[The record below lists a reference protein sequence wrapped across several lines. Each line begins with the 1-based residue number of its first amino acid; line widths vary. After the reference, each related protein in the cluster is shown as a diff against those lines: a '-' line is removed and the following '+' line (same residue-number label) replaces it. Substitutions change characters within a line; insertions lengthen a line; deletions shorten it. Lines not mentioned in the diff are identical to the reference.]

1 MAAMGAMMQGQGGMR
16 NSSGAVRFQAT
27 EMMSSKAMAM
37 SACSAGFLAAGA
49 SQLDRWASL
58 TSNFMEQFKV
68 GSFCITRFLSSMTIL
83 KWKNVVNFG
92 VNLRYTLCGSRFDV

>member
-1 MAAMGAMMQGQGGMR
+1 MR

-27 EMMSSKAMAM
+27 EMMMTSKAVAM

-49 SQLDRWASL
+49 SQLDRWSSL

-68 GSFCITRFLSSMTIL
+68 GFSGHNVLSSMTIL
-83 KWKNVVNFG
+83 KWKNVENIWGKPSVHI
-92 VNLRYTLCGSRFDV
+92 VWKQI

>member
-1 MAAMGAMMQGQGGMR
+1 MAAMGAMMRGQGGMR

-27 EMMSSKAMAM
+27 EMMSSKAVAM

-68 GSFCITRFLSSMTIL
+68 GFSGHNVLSSMTIL
-83 KWKNVVNFG
+83 KWKNVENIWGKPSVHI
-92 VNLRYTLCGSRFDV
+92 VWKQI